1 MMMRWRRGASFL
13 HECSTTRLLNSV
25 VPGRVLI
32 FIVFWMLGSD
42 RRLAARKALPY
53 SQRLLVEDDEARLRK
68 ALGAE
73 SKKGDP
79 NGKVARGLARLQV
92 HAAVADPDL
101 LAAAKK
107 CVATAA
113 RREGLAAEAARLEK
127 KGELREALQQC
138 VIFCRC
144 RRYDNILSS
153 AI

>member
-1 MMMRWRRGASFL
+1 MRWRRGASFL
-13 HECSTTRLLNSV
+13 HECSTTRLLYSV

-144 RRYDNILSS
+144 RRYDNMLSS

>member
-1 MMMRWRRGASFL
+1 MLCNAVASDTL
-13 HECSTTRLLNSV
+13 T
-25 VPGRVLI
+25 
-32 FIVFWMLGSD
+32 FIALWIHGSD

-92 HAAVADPDL
+92 HAAVADPVL

-107 CVATAA
+107 CVSTAA
-113 RREGLAAEAARLEK
+113 RREELAAEAARLEK

-144 RRYDNILSS
+144 RRYDNMLSS